1 MTMYLLFY
9 LLKTGDASERIG
21 VAVISVLIIVG
32 ALAFFNFVKEKSSVA
47 KKEKKAVKTHD
58 PDSLH
63 ELAMFYFNSKNDL
76 NSALEY
82 LNKALSLNPNHFN
95 SRKDKMILLNS
106 SKRYYEAKPI
116 MEQFV
121 QKNSSGD
128 YDIKEDFKSA
138 FDDITK
144 GHIAY
149 FYGYVKKSEGQF
161 SESEQL
167 KKLAFKYYP
176 SSKATLY

>member
-1 MTMYLLFY
+1 MTQLFY

-21 VAVISVLIIVG
+21 VAVIAILIIIG
-32 ALAFFNFVKEKSSVA
+32 AMALFNFIGEKSSVA
-47 KKEKKAVKTHD
+47 KKEKKAVKTQD

-106 SKRYYEAKPI
+106 SKRYYEAKPL
-116 MEQFV
+116 MEQFI
-121 QKNSSGD
+121 QKDINGE
-128 YDIKEDFKSA
+128 YDIKDDFKA
-138 FDDITK
+138 ALDDLTK

-167 KKLAFKYYP
+167 KKLAFKFHP
-176 SSKATLY
+176 TSTASLY